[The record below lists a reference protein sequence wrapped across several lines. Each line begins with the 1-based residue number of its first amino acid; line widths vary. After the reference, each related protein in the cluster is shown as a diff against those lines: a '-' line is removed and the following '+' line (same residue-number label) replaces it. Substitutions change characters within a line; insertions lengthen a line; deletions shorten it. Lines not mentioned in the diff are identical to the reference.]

1 MTFARTKIQPPRP
14 RATYVERGAL
24 HTTLADALV
33 TRRVVL
39 ICAPAGYGKTMLLA
53 QEAARLPPGTALA
66 WISADAGD
74 DAQRLAACMLAALE
88 PFDPPWRAAPESL
101 LARVGRSA
109 DEDRAVAAE
118 IINALDA
125 SEVPHGVIAFD
136 DVHRVGDPVFF
147 RLLDLLIERMSPR
160 WTLALTSRTD
170 PPLALSRLRA
180 ADELVELRQLQLQFA
195 RDDARRMA
203 GEAGIDPAL
212 ADRLF
217 DRTQGWPAGLRIAI
231 GAARADAAASDS
243 PAAVERALRA
253 GNRPLFDF
261 LLTEVLGDLP
271 PELADFL
278 QRVSV
283 LTELEAK
290 RCAVVSGNAAAAAQ
304 LDAIERLGLFVEV
317 LDAPV
322 RTLRLHD
329 LLRDALQQRLAL
341 ERPGL
346 LRELRARAADTEAD
360 PVRRISLRLD
370 AEDYAAAARDVYE
383 HVPPIVATSGT
394 ATARNL
400 IERFPAGFRDR
411 SPELALVEGLV
422 AWVHWDFKAMLP
434 ALERAENGFIAAGDE
449 ARALYA
455 RAYRATGLIA
465 HGRLDEAE
473 VALASMR
480 AATLPRETRIVML
493 NSESWLA
500 IDTGRLRSVAPRVDE
515 MVGLLEAADRLELWY
530 HTTPPNR
537 MPGLPGIRQPLLRHA
552 QALLRVAGDSSLSI
566 RALAIVSQAWCALFQ
581 GRLGDAAQ
589 LRDRAREDAN
599 WTGHAGAI
607 IGHILA
613 LSSFLEAVQGNAEAG
628 VATARER
635 LRLLGSGYGAWGR
648 HLGLLLVLRIAS
660 IGEDAQALRETIG
673 QMSALRATMDP
684 SVDTT
689 RVQPERPPQAEL
701 AWLEGRVDDAIA
713 GWRDALRDEE
723 ALDLYGQASET
734 RVRLARALAR
744 RGDRGGAAQVLGPV
758 FARADG
764 DEGPGGALFA
774 RSALAELAALDW
786 GATLAPANCA
796 TLRAW
801 VRMLAPQASPPAAAP
816 RAADALSPRELDVLR
831 RIAAGDSNKHIARAF
846 DLSPHTVKRHVANIL
861 GKLGVD
867 TRGQAAAW
875 YRSQPR

>member
-1 MTFARTKIQPPRP
+1 MTFARTKLQPPRP
-14 RATYVERGAL
+14 RATYVKRGTLAA
-24 HTTLADALV
+24 TLADALL

-74 DAQRLAACMLAALE
+74 DAQRLAECMLAALE

-125 SEVPHGVIAFD
+125 CEVPHGVIAFD
-136 DVHRVGDPVFF
+136 DVHRVGDPDFF

-170 PPLALSRLRA
+170 PPLALARLRA
-180 ADELVELRQLQLQFA
+180 ADELAELRQLQLQFA

-203 GEAGIDPAL
+203 GEAGVDPAL

-231 GAARADAAASDS
+231 GAARADACAGGS
-243 PAAVERALRA
+243 PASIERALRA

-261 LLTEVLGDLP
+261 LLTEVLRDLP

-290 RCAVVSGNAAAAAQ
+290 RCAVVSGNADAAAQ

-317 LDAPV
+317 LDSPV

-329 LLRDALQQRLAL
+329 LLRDALQQRFAL
-341 ERPGL
+341 ERPAL
-346 LRELRARAADTEAD
+346 LRELRARAADTETD
-360 PVRRISLRLD
+360 PVRRIGLRLD

-383 HVPPIVATSGT
+383 HVPAMVATSGT

-400 IERFPAGFRDR
+400 IERFPPEFRAG
-411 SPELALVEGLV
+411 SPELALVRGLV
-422 AWVHWDFKAMLP
+422 AWVHWDFRAML
-434 ALERAENGFIAAGDE
+434 AAFERAENGFIAAGDN
-449 ARALYA
+449 ASALYA

-465 HGRLDEAE
+465 HGRLDDAEA
-473 VALASMR
+473 ALASMR
-480 AATLPRETRIVML
+480 AATLTPETRIVML
-493 NSESWLA
+493 NSEAWLA
-500 IDTGRLRSVAPRVDE
+500 IDTGNLRAVAPRVEE
-515 MVGLLEAADRLELWY
+515 MVSLLENVDRVELWY

-537 MPGLPGIRQPLLRHA
+537 MPGLPGIRKPLLRHA
-552 QALLRVAGDSSLSI
+552 DALLRVAGDSSLSI
-566 RALAIVSQAWCALFQ
+566 RALAIASQAWCALFQ
-581 GRLGDAAQ
+581 GRIDDAVE

-599 WTGHAGAI
+599 WTGHTGAI
-607 IGHILA
+607 IGHMLA
-613 LSSFLEAVQGNAEAG
+613 LSSFLEAVRGNGEAA

-635 LRLLGSGYGAWGR
+635 LRVLGPGYGAWGR
-648 HLGLLLVLRIAS
+648 HLMLLLVLRIAS
-660 IGEDAQALRETIG
+660 IVEDAEALRETSE
-673 QMSALRATMDP
+673 QMSALRATMD
-684 SVDTT
+684 SSLSL
-689 RVQPERPPQAEL
+689 RRLQPQAPPLAEL
-701 AWLEGRVDDAIA
+701 AWLEGRIPDAIA

-723 ALDLYGQASET
+723 AIDLYGQASET

-744 RGDRGGAAQVLGPV
+744 QGDRLEAAKVLGPV
-758 FARADG
+758 FARAGAED
-764 DEGPGGALFA
+764 GPGGALFA
-774 RSALAELAALDW
+774 RSALAELADVDW
-786 GATLAPANCA
+786 GTTLAPAHCA

-801 VRMLAPQASPPAAAP
+801 VRMLDPQASPADDAL
-816 RAADALSPRELDVLR
+816 RATEALSPRELDVLR
-831 RIAAGDSNKHIARAF
+831 RIAAGDSNKLIARAF

-875 YRSQPR
+875 FRSQPD